1 VLVIDANILI
11 RAVLGTRVPSL
22 LRKYAGQGEFFAPD
36 SAFREAREKLP
47 IILERR
53 AMRVAPGLTTLGA
66 LCELVLTVEFETY
79 APTET
84 LAAPAPRPP
93 REDDWPVLAS
103 ALVLGYPIWTED
115 TDFSVCGVATWTTD
129 RVEPYLRD
137 AVS

>member
-1 VLVIDANILI
+1 
-11 RAVLGTRVPSL
+11 
-22 LRKYAGQGEFFAPD
+22 
-36 SAFREAREKLP
+36 
-47 IILERR
+47 
-53 AMRVAPGLTTLGA
+53 MRVAPGLTTLGA

-79 APTET
+79 APTEA
-84 LAAPAPRPP
+84 LARQAPRPP

-129 RVEPYLRD
+129 RVELYLRD